1 MNSNFTKHSFAKA
14 IEKINGF
21 LLVKYL
27 DQTLRLVLGRDV
39 PLKRLLSIKNS
50 RLSRPH
56 DKVLTGPYGKHIY
69 FL

>member
-39 PLKRLLSIKNS
+39 PLKR
-50 RLSRPH
+50 
-56 DKVLTGPYGKHIY
+56 
-69 FL
+69 